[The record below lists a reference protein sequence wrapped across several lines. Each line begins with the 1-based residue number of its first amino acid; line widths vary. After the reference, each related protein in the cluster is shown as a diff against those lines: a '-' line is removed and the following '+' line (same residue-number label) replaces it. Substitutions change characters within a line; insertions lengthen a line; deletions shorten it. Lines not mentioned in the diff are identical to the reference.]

1 MDSSIPIKLNMSI
14 YHLKIVLD
22 NQGFDPVPV
31 LPGVRLGS
39 VLGPVL
45 FLVLINDLSD
55 NIRSS
60 VRLFDVLYRNIYI
73 PSDCLILQDDL
84 DSLARWEVD

>member
-22 NQGFDPVPV
+22 GQASDLVHVLSGVPQS
-31 LPGVRLGS
+31 P
-39 VLGPVL
+39 
-45 FLVLINDLSD
+45 D

-60 VRLFDVLYRNIYI
+60 VRLFADDCVLCRNTYLYQLSI
-73 PSDCLILQDDL
+73 Q
-84 DSLARWEVD
+84 